1 MRLPHRRNAG
11 LCAGLAGA
19 FAAGIVAAGVF
30 GTHVV
35 PHAEAQSGPPPMLP
49 QILNLLAM
57 TDEEIGPLVPN
68 TDLRSRLLSATSD
81 GTVSIQS
88 GNVMRHFHADA
99 NEIQLI
105 LDGAGSFWL
114 GEREVQ
120 VKAGDLIIIPKGTV
134 HAGSR
139 ASTGRFRALAI
150 KLPPQRP
157 GDTVAVP

>member
-1 MRLPHRRNAG
+1 MRLPLLRHAG
-11 LCAGLAGA
+11 LCAGLAAA
-19 FAAGIVAAGVF
+19 FAAGLLAARA
-30 GTHVV
+30 V
-35 PHAEAQSGPPPMLP
+35 PQAEAQSGPPPMLP
-49 QILNLLAM
+49 QVVNVMAM
-57 TDEEIGPLVPN
+57 TEEEIGPLVPN
-68 TDLRSRLLSATSD
+68 TDLRSRLLSATTD

-88 GNVMRHFHADA
+88 GNVLRHFHADA

-114 GEREVQ
+114 GEREMQ

-139 ASTGRFRALAI
+139 AATGRFRALAI

>member
-1 MRLPHRRNAG
+1 MRQPLLRHAG
-11 LCAGLAGA
+11 RGACLAAA
-19 FAAGIVAAGVF
+19 FAAGLLAAR
-30 GTHVV
+30 VV
-35 PHAEAQSGPPPMLP
+35 PEAEAQPGPPPMVP
-49 QILNLLAM
+49 QIINVMAM
-57 TDEEIGPLVPN
+57 TDDEIGPLVPN
-68 TDLRSRLLSATSD
+68 TDLRSRLLSATGD
-81 GTVSIQS
+81 GTVSLQS

-114 GEREVQ
+114 GEREMQ
-120 VKAGDLIIIPKGTV
+120 VKAGDLVIIPKGTV

-139 ASTGRFRALAI
+139 ATTGRFRALAI